1 MASNKSVTVLAPN
14 GRRQNVKITPN
25 STILQILEEV
35 CQKQGYSSK
44 RWDIKHF
51 NKVLD
56 ANSIMRFTGLP
67 NNATLEMAPRS
78 NDREMSIVKIG
89 LQLENGQRV
98 MGDFPPDTSLMDIVK
113 NLCPN
118 EESDNT
124 VITYMHQEVHGRDK
138 LNEMTLQ
145 SLGLNDG
152 RAMLRLLH
160 RDLDKLNTQAHVAGQ
175 LNSKPSI
182 KSNESRSSKAAK
194 KATNMAQNVTSQI
207 KKAFDPMSMLKNEK
221 GHNNNDKN
229 KNFPKSGGHKLG
241 EGPSSSSTSGTNVNK
256 KNQKQQQKN
265 VSEEKPQQS
274 EIKEN
279 NSEVMD
285 CIEATESNISPQ
297 EPEDTTEYIGE
308 RNALIFSQEG
318 ARAVPREDLPDNFFD
333 LTVDDAKVLIRDAKR
348 QRDQLEGGPLMTNAL
363 RELEK
368 STTTLKK
375 LNKYRKTIIRIQFP
389 NKMVLQAIFTPL
401 ETVQIVKDFV
411 KNYLA
416 NPEQSFDLYVTPPKK
431 NLNPQNRLV
440 DENLV
445 PSAIIYY
452 SGLSELKSELKNK
465 CIDPNIASAQAI
477 KSRMAMTRVN
487 QSNSTI
493 ESETSDENIT
503 TNLSSPVETSSTSMS
518 NTLQENATKITN
530 YAPKWFQRAF
540 K

>member
-14 GRRQNVKITPN
+14 GRRQTVKITPN

-89 LQLENGQRV
+89 VQLENGQRV
-98 MGDFPPDTSLMDIVK
+98 MGDFAPDTSLMDIVK

-138 LNEMTLQ
+138 LSEMTLQ

-175 LNSKPSI
+175 LNSKPSN
-182 KSNESRSSKAAK
+182 KSNDSRTSKAAK

-207 KKAFDPMSMLKNEK
+207 KKALDPITTLKNEK
-221 GHNNNDKN
+221 GNNSNNNNGKN

-241 EGPSSSSTSGTNVNK
+241 EGPSGSSIVNK
-256 KNQKQQQKN
+256 SKVLQ
-265 VSEEKPQQS
+265 EKSQPI
-274 EIKEN
+274 IKEN
-279 NSEVMD
+279 KNEVMD
-285 CIEATESNISPQ
+285 CVEATEANILSQ
-297 EPEDTTEYIGE
+297 EIEDTMEYIGE

-348 QRDQLEGGPLMTNAL
+348 QRDNLEGGPLMTNAL

-431 NLNPQNRLV
+431 NLNPQSRLV

-452 SGLSELKSELKNK
+452 SGISELKSELKNK
-465 CIDPNIASAQAI
+465 CIDPNVASKQAI
-477 KSRMAMTRVN
+477 KSRMAMTRAN
-487 QSNSTI
+487 KNTSI
-493 ESETSDENIT
+493 ESEVSDENIT
-503 TNLSSPVETSSTSMS
+503 TNLSSPGETSTSSMS
-518 NTLQENATKITN
+518 SMTNTLQENATKITA
-530 YAPKWFQRAF
+530 YAPKWFKRAF